1 MKKKSLLLTILSVI
15 AAVSLAIPVFAAFA
29 ESDGAEASAEKTIT
43 VEIFNGSNADE
54 LDFTNQSGATTATVV
69 DDDGVTAIQ
78 VAGKWSGFILFND
91 TIDLTKAKDGQLCFE
106 YKTTGDKAWAKVAA
120 VTYAGYWKQ
129 PVTLNFTEGSE
140 GKSEGNE
147 VGLAADYTVKKY
159 DLSPLTEAQLAKFRG
174 FAIGTDGT
182 FLFKRIWVEYPNPDY
197 VDPVEPGTP
206 SGEGTYEL
214 IAETEPVTAA
224 QDSTWQY
231 VAVIPSEYGIK
242 AGDKIKITYSIVNE
256 VPETGKAFDM
266 WVGDS
271 KISFNGETQ
280 ENYVFTQTGTWK
292 YTFNAAYS
300 GDIKFGLWSTVFSIS
315 SAELTIIKN
324 EEVKVTGYD
333 IFTGIT
339 EVGEPAQ
346 NAAGTA
352 WTAAYTAEVSGK
364 VVSDGTALAFGTL
377 EDGTYYVTGTNAKT
391 STRATIAMTDI
402 TSALLGGGKLTFKA
416 KFDFASEE
424 GRYVNLRIF
433 YECGQW
439 GEAAFVEVPFS
450 DYVAGE
456 WKDYSVALTTLNVG
470 ISANS
475 TFGNPVNGKWF
486 DWTKFVGIG
495 LASGSSGEG
504 DNVVSFADVKITDVN
519 EKTIKGIE
527 AVGAKTDYS
536 SGDDFDTT
544 GMTVN
549 VVLDDDTKVEV
560 KNYTVA
566 PEKLAADTEKVTV
579 SWSYNGKTYTTDIAV
594 TVTAEFASI
603 KVKTNPTKTAY
614 KSGEKFDK
622 SGMVVVAVKADED
635 ETEVE
640 ITDYAC
646 YTGVLYS
653 GMTTVEIEYLGLK
666 TTVAVTVSDFEHKL
680 SLTEKAFAKDGEPNY
695 GWKAQVASKELT
707 SEAKYNAATEADQAK
722 LAVTPKDAEKGY
734 YITAKFDSNNYA
746 TRIFEN
752 GVADYKLYDIYDEID
767 YSGTISITYRTT
779 STFDKAVNFGLANF
793 KEWNLGYHNADI
805 SSYIVSD
812 GEWHTMY
819 FDIAL
824 CVGEVDGMLWGGITG
839 DVDLNKVVGFAVQSK
854 AEGTLDIIDVSVNW
868 NGPEDAAKAV
878 DTTAPEYT
886 YGGEMTIRAKAGD
899 SAPDFS
905 SEKAR
910 DKNDGEIKV
919 TVEWSV
925 GALTADGKLN
935 EGTHTV
941 KLYAVDKAGNK
952 TEPYIVQVI
961 VEKDETPDDSTS
973 GSDSVKD
980 SEKPSSGESA
990 GGSTSGSDSSKTD
1003 PTKPDPANKGCL
1015 SAVNTV
1021 SVSAVVLLIAGAF
1034 VLAKKKKED

>member
-29 ESDGAEASAEKTIT
+29 SSDDTEADVGQKTIT
-43 VEIFNGSNADE
+43 VDIFNGSE
-54 LDFTNQSGATTATVV
+54 
-69 DDDGVTAIQ
+69 DGVALTNATFADDNGTKVVSIAPTAW
-78 VAGKWSGFILFND
+78 ASSMILLSEP
-91 TIDLTKAKDGQLCFE
+91 IDLNKEGAKICFE
-106 YKTTGDKAWAKVAA
+106 LKATGTTTWADVRG
-120 VTYAGYWKQ
+120 VTYASWWDEPVKLAGENMGGLDGY
-129 PVTLNFTEGSE
+129 VV
-140 GKSEGNE
+140 KS
-147 VGLAADYTVKKY
+147 Y
-159 DLSPLTEAQLAKFRG
+159 DLAPTMTEAQLAKFKG
-174 FAIGTDGT
+174 LSLATSSSFYV
-182 FLFKRIWVEYPNPDY
+182 KRVWAEYPNPDY
-197 VDPVEPGTP
+197 VEPGEP
-206 SGEGTYEL
+206 SAEGTYEL
-214 IAETEPVTAA
+214 VTDEVIAA

-256 VPETGKAFDM
+256 VLETGKAFDM

-280 ENYVFTQTGTWK
+280 ENYVFTQTGTWE

-315 SAELTIIKN
+315 SAELTIIKH

-333 IFTGIT
+333 VFTGVT

-352 WTAAYTAEVSGK
+352 WTATYTAEVSGK
-364 VVSDGTALAFGTL
+364 AVTDGTALAFGTL
-377 EDGTYYVTGTNAKT
+377 EDGTYYIIGTNAKT
-391 STRATIAMTDI
+391 STRATIAQTDI
-402 TSALLGGGKLTFKA
+402 TPALLGGGKLTFKA

-439 GEAAFVEVPFS
+439 GEAAFVEVPLS

-527 AVGAKTDYS
+527 AVGAKTEYS

-622 SGMVVVAVKADED
+622 EGMVVVAVKADE
-635 ETEVE
+635 TEVE
-640 ITDYAC
+640 ITDYTY

-653 GMTTVEIEYLGLK
+653 GTTTVEIEYLGLK
-666 TTVAVTVSDFEHKL
+666 TAVSVTVADFDHSL
-680 SLTEKAFAKDGEPNY
+680 SLTENVFAADGAPRY
-695 GWKAQVASKELT
+695 GWTAQVASAQLT
-707 SEAKYNAATEADQAK
+707 SKAKYDAASEEDRAK
-722 LAVTPKDAEKGY
+722 LIVTPEDDVKGY

-746 TRIFEN
+746 TRVFEY
-752 GVADYKLYDIYDEID
+752 GVADYRLLDVYDEVD
-767 YSGTISITYRTT
+767 YNGTISITYRTN

-793 KEWNLGYHNADI
+793 MDWNLGYHNADI
-805 SSYIVSD
+805 SSFIVSD
-812 GEWHTMY
+812 GEWHTLY

-824 CVGEVDGMLWGGITG
+824 CFGEIDGMLWGGISG
-839 DVDLNKVVGFAVQSK
+839 DVDFNKIVGFAVQSQ
-854 AEGTLDIIDVSVNW
+854 ADGTLDIADVSVNW
-868 NGPEDAAKAV
+868 NGPADAAKTA

-886 YGGEMTIRAKAGD
+886 YGGDMVIRAKAGD
-899 SAPDFS
+899 AAPDFS
-905 SEKAR
+905 SEKAY
-910 DKNDGEIKV
+910 DKNDGDVKV
-919 TVEWSV
+919 IVKWSE

-935 EGTHTV
+935 EGNHTAE
-941 KLYAVDKAGNK
+941 LYAVDKAGNK
-952 TEPYIVQVI
+952 CESYVIEVI
-961 VEKDETPDDSTS
+961 VEKRETPAESTS
-973 GSDSVKD
+973 ESEKSSE
-980 SEKPSSGESA
+980 SEKPSSGESS
-990 GGSTSGSDSSKTD
+990 GSGESVSGSDAS
-1003 PTKPDPANKGCL
+1003 KPDPANKGCIG
-1015 SAVNTV
+1015 AVNTV
-1021 SVSAVVLLIAGAF
+1021 SVSAAVLLIAGAF
-1034 VLAKKKKED
+1034 VLAKKKKEN

>member
-29 ESDGAEASAEKTIT
+29 ESGETKPAAVQETIT
-43 VEIFNGSNADE
+43 VDIFNGTNADE
-54 LDFTNQSGATTATVV
+54 LDFTNGQGAETATVV

-106 YKTTGDKAWAKVAA
+106 YKTTGDKAWANISV
-120 VTYAGYWKQ
+120 VTYANYWKE
-129 PVTLNFTEGSE
+129 PVSLNDNG
-140 GKSEGNE
+140 GN
-147 VGLAADYTVKKY
+147 VGLAAEYSVKKY
-159 DLSPLTEAQLAKFRG
+159 DLSSLTETQLAKFKG
-174 FAIGTDGT
+174 FAIGTSET
-182 FLFKRIWVEYPNPDY
+182 FLFKRVWVEYPNPDH

-206 SGEGTYEL
+206 SEEGTYEL
-214 IAETEPVTAA
+214 LTEAVTAA
-224 QDSTWQY
+224 QDSTWQF
-231 VAVIPSEYGIK
+231 VAVIPSEYAVE
-242 AGDKIKITYSIVNE
+242 AGDKIKIAYSIEKLNDNGE
-256 VPETGKAFDM
+256 RAFNM
-266 WVGDS
+266 WVGGS
-271 KISFNGETQ
+271 EISFDGTTK
-280 ENYVFTQTGTWK
+280 ENYVYTDTGTWE
-292 YTFNAAYS
+292 YTFKSAYS
-300 GDIKFGLWSTVFSIS
+300 GDIKLGLWSTGFEIS
-315 SAELTIIKN
+315 SAELTIIKH

-339 EVGEPAQ
+339 EVGEPAP
-346 NAAGTA
+346 NSAGTA
-352 WTAAYTAEVSGK
+352 WTGAYTASVSGK
-364 VVSDGTALAFGTL
+364 ASSDGTALAFGTF
-377 EDGTYYVTGTNAKT
+377 EDGTYYIIGTNAKT

-402 TSALLGGGKLTFKA
+402 TPALLGGGKLTFKA

-439 GEAAFVEVPFS
+439 GEAAFVEVPLS

-614 KSGEKFDK
+614 KSGETFDK
-622 SGMVVVAVKADED
+622 SGMVVVAVKADEN

-653 GMTTVEIEYLGLK
+653 GMTTVKIEYLGLK

-734 YITAKFDSNNYA
+734 YISAKFDSNNYA

-779 STFDKAVNFGLANF
+779 SAFDKAVNFGLANF

-824 CVGEVDGMLWGGITG
+824 CVGEIDGMLWGGITG
-839 DVDLNKVVGFAVQSK
+839 DVDLNKVVGFAIQSK

-899 SAPDFS
+899 EAPDFS

-961 VEKDETPDDSTS
+961 VEKNETPDDSTI

-980 SEKPSSGESA
+980 SEKPSSGESTS
-990 GGSTSGSDSSKTD
+990 GSTGGSDSSKTD

-1034 VLAKKKKED
+1034 VLAKKKKEN